1 MKART
6 IVLLAIIVVASLSR
20 LAPHPPNFA
29 PITAMALFG
38 AAYFRSLWAAFLV
51 PQTIMLATDL
61 GLDLANRMGW
71 LGSWLGLGVGFYG
84 AMWGVYLAF
93 FLISCLGLLIRR
105 WKNIPCVAGATLASS
120 CVFFL
125 VSNFAFWL
133 WWYPHTKAC
142 RLVTS
147 LRSPSSAGRLWATP
161 FSSSSCSAALPWRND
176 LSPPCGRHRKAPFK
190 FLAVDKL
197 GFNLDRTSTRREDSP
212 WKEKP

>member
-6 IVLLAIIVVASLSR
+6 IVLIAIIFLASLPR
-20 LAPHPPNFA
+20 LVLHDPNFA

-71 LGSWLGLGVGFYG
+71 LGGWLSMGVGFYD

-105 WKNIPCVAGATLASS
+105 WKNVPCIAATTLMSS

-125 VSNFAFWL
+125 VTNFAFWL
-133 WWYPHTKAC
+133 WMSPQMYPQTMEGLLAC
-142 RLVTS
+142 YVAGIEYFRKTLQGDAFYVIILFGGWALAERYVPA
-147 LRSPSSAGRLWATP
+147 LRPVEEASI
-161 FSSSSCSAALPWRND
+161 
-176 LSPPCGRHRKAPFK
+176 
-190 FLAVDKL
+190 
-197 GFNLDRTSTRREDSP
+197 
-212 WKEKP
+212 